1 MALAQIRKSCLL
13 PLIFMMGL
21 HIALATMGPY
31 RIDEVPAE
39 AFQLGFQSPLDGKEE
54 DMQESTS
61 NVRDMELG
69 QSSGSNGVESDIDAP
84 DVHDQESRHTEMVIG
99 HESSVSDNGMMDN
112 INASDFQR
120 KSGDN

>member
-39 AFQLGFQSPLDGKEE
+39 AFQLGFQSPLDG
-54 DMQESTS
+54 

-99 HESSVSDNGMMDN
+99 HESSVSDNGMMEN